1 MRAFIFL
8 AIITL
13 ALSGCNSPSENSTT
27 EEATTEKSTSEELSL
42 ENSTTEEPTGFDAE
56 LATKLGA
63 DKYGMRQYVMA
74 FLKAGPNRERSQ
86 EEAAKLQKAHMDN
99 IGRLAEEGKL
109 SLAGP
114 FMSRGDL
121 RGIYVFNV
129 KTIEEA
135 EELTKTDPAIQ
146 AGSLVMELHPWY
158 GSAALMQV
166 NEVHN
171 RIAEVNI

>member
-1 MRAFIFL
+1 MRAFLFL
-8 AIITL
+8 AVITIGFS
-13 ALSGCNSPSENSTT
+13 ACYSPSENSTT
-27 EEATTEKSTSEELSL
+27 EEPSAKEPTQEKPATEK
-42 ENSTTEEPTGFDAE
+42 PTGFDAE
-56 LATKLGA
+56 LATELGA

-74 FLKAGPNRERSQ
+74 FLKAGPNRDHSQ
-86 EEAAKLQKAHMDN
+86 VEAAELQKAHMEN

-114 FMSRGDL
+114 FMGDGDL

-135 EELTKTDPAIQ
+135 EELTNTDPAIK
-146 AGSLVMELHPWY
+146 AGRLVMELHPWY

-166 NEVHN
+166 NDIHN